1 MARNREFNTEEALD
15 KVMILFW
22 DKGFNGVSTQ
32 EIIDELNISK
42 SSMYGAFGDK
52 MELFVMSLKRY
63 QNKILNHLVKQLT
76 QTNSVKSQIKKVLT
90 GVYTEALADKSQ
102 KGCFIVNSSI
112 ELAPHNEK
120 IARIVS
126 EHREQVESIF
136 EQAII
141 AGINSGEIPNNKNAK
156 QISCL
161 LCNTLNG
168 IYVDSKY
175 IRNKKPFE
183 NVVNSV
189 LMVFE

>member
-1 MARNREFNTEEALD
+1 MARIREFNTDEALD
-15 KVMILFW
+15 KVMVLFW

-52 MELFVMSLKRY
+52 MELFVACLNRY
-63 QNKILNHLVKQLT
+63 QHKILNQLT
-76 QTNSVKSQIKKVLT
+76 NQLTHTNSVKSQIKKVLT

-112 ELAPHNEK
+112 ELAPHDEK

-126 EHREQVESIF
+126 EHRAKVETIF
-136 EQAII
+136 EQAIS
-141 AGINSGEIPNNKNAK
+141 AGINNGQITNEKNAK
-156 QISCL
+156 QISSL

-175 IRNKKPFE
+175 IRNKKSFE

-189 LMVFE
+189 MMVLD